1 MTTSNVVA
9 PEVQDYI
16 VPMLADGASIY
27 DVQDSMD
34 AWCKTHN
41 EPVFE
46 ATEKMRIIELALN
59 TAARHI
65 ARTLPQ
71 NVESSQEP
79 QGLRVIN
86 VADFLTMKFPKRGF
100 VLEPVI
106 PTQGL
111 AMIYAPRGIGKTWA
125 ALSMAWAVAT
135 GGTALGRWQAPEAR
149 RVFYLDGEMPAGDL
163 QERLASVIAGSDKE
177 SPDSNF
183 MRIVNGDL
191 QMTSMLNL
199 ATPEGQDA
207 LEPFLKDVDLVVV
220 DNLAT
225 LARRGR
231 ENETESWL
239 PMQSWLLDLRRRGKS
254 VLLVH
259 HAGKGGQQRGT
270 SAREDVLDTV
280 IALRTPSDYQKN
292 QGARFEVHLEKS
304 RGVCGDAVQPFETLL
319 TGNQGAVSWTT
330 RDLANADLERVRDLL
345 SEGLSVRDIAEETGI
360 SKSKVARLKKS
371 IQEGTR

>member
-9 PEVQDYI
+9 PEIQESI
-16 VPMLADGASIY
+16 VDMLAEGASIY
-27 DVQDSMD
+27 NVQDRMD
-34 AWCKTHN
+34 EWCKIN
-41 EPVFE
+41 NRPEFE
-46 ATEKMRIIELALN
+46 ATEKMRIIELAMN
-59 TAARHI
+59 NAARQI
-65 ARTLPQ
+65 SQSLPQ
-71 NVESSQEP
+71 HMESPQKP
-79 QGLRVIN
+79 QGLHVIN
-86 VADFLTMKFPKRGF
+86 AADFLTMQFPQRGF

-135 GGTALGRWQAPEAR
+135 GGMALGRWQAPEAR
-149 RVFYLDGEMPAGDL
+149 HVLYLDGEMPAGDL

-183 MRIVNGDL
+183 MRVVNGDL

-199 ATPEGQDA
+199 ATPEGQNA

-280 IALRTPSDYQKN
+280 IALRKPSDYSED

-319 TGNQGAVSWTT
+319 TGNQSAVSWTT
-330 RDLANADLERVRDLL
+330 RDLANADLERVRELL

-371 IQEGTR
+371 IEEGSR